1 MNRTFETKVKTIN
14 ECIREHI
21 LDQEVCNLQRDMY
34 DFFSKVFTKN
44 LYNNTKTKKHFV
56 CLDSKQTWRA
66 FNLIKKHFENYTRRI
81 EQNSEVNDV

>member
-21 LDQEVCNLQRDMY
+21 LDQEVCNVQSDMY
-34 DFFSKVFTKN
+34 DFFSKIFLKN
-44 LYNNTKTKKHFV
+44 IFNSPKTEKHIV
-56 CLDSKQTWRA
+56 CLDSKQTKRA